1 MPAPSRSRTVR
12 LPFRP
17 PFDVNTLL
25 SFLGGRAIAGVE
37 EVVNDAY
44 RRAVRTA
51 DGPAVVTLTPASDRV
66 RLRVLP
72 ERGDPSLRRAAHDAF
87 DLDADPSAI
96 DAVLSAD
103 PALAPLVARRPGIRV
118 PGTFDGFELVIRAI
132 YGQQVS
138 VAGARTSLGRL
149 AATFGTPLE
158 RADGSVTHLFPSP
171 KQVAAIPLE
180 DLGMPR
186 ARAETIR
193 RIAELVDAGGL
204 RLDGTQPAEET
215 LAALGEIRGI
225 GPWTLAYV
233 AMRALRDR
241 DAFIAGDLGV
251 QRSAV
256 ALGLPSSP
264 TELTAHAER
273 WRPFRAY
280 AVMHLWLAGE

>member
-1 MPAPSRSRTVR
+1 MV
-12 LPFRP
+12 LPFWSH
-17 PFDVNTLL
+17 FDADTLL

-37 EVVNDAY
+37 EVVGGAY
-44 RRAVRTA
+44 RRAVRSA
-51 DGPAVVTLTPASDRV
+51 DGPAVVTMAPAPGHV
-66 RLRVLP
+66 RLRVAP
-72 ERGDPSLRRAAHDAF
+72 AIGDPLVRRAARDAF
-87 DLDADPSAI
+87 DLDADPAEI

-103 PALAPLVARRPGIRV
+103 PTLAPLVARRPGIRV
-118 PGTFDGFELVIRAI
+118 PGTFDGFEVLIRAI

-158 RADGSVTHLFPSP
+158 RTGGGVTHLFPSP
-171 KQVAAIPLE
+171 KQIASIPLE

-186 ARAETIR
+186 ARGATIR
-193 RIAELVDAGGL
+193 RVAELVDAGEL
-204 RLDGTQPAEET
+204 RLDRTQPAEQT
-215 LAALGEIRGI
+215 LAALAEVRGI

-251 QRSAV
+251 RRSA
-256 ALGLPSSP
+256 AAIGLPSSP
-264 TELTAHAER
+264 KELTAHAER

-280 AVMHLWLAGE
+280 AVMHLWHAGA